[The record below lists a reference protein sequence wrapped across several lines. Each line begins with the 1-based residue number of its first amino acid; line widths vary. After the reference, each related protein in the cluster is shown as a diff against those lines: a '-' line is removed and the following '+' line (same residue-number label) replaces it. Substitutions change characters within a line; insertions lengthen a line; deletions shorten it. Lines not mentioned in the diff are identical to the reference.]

1 LTTAVLT
8 ARVLVTQHAARQQQ
22 KLHEE
27 DARSMD
33 IKNINYKGIVKGI
46 IDRVVLFFREVK
58 VEIKKISWPQRKE
71 TIAST
76 SIVIIIVLII
86 GIFLGIVDVGLA
98 RLVKLILS

>member
-1 LTTAVLT
+1 MHGQWILRIL
-8 ARVLVTQHAARQQQ
+8 L
-22 KLHEE
+22 
-27 DARSMD
+27 
-33 IKNINYKGIVKGI
+33 IIKGI

-58 VEIKKISWPQRKE
+58 VEIKKISWPQRNE

>member
-8 ARVLVTQHAARQQQ
+8 ARVLVTQHDTLQQQ

-33 IKNINYKGIVKGI
+33 IKNINYKGI

-58 VEIKKISWPQRKE
+58 VEIKKISWPQRNE